1 MSLHIIQ
8 NKMTLLKER
17 LVTTLTITW
26 FFLSVCQHM
35 LHQMT
40 IVREV
45 FAAIFTIEYF
55 TNHYV
60 DREGSGTK
68 LIWIQPL
75 WFNFRLFMYLHMWNK
90 IVFLPNDLLQC
101 SQWCGFSLLCINMC
115 CLRQLLVGKLL
126 LHCSQQHSLQTMM
139 LFVADSLK
147 GWYCCAFAGFS
158 WTFICEVSAYFIEDL
173 SQCWQWCGFFPL
185 YIAECCLRWEW
196 L

>member
-8 NKMTLLKER
+8 HKMTLLKER

-45 FAAIFTIEYF
+45 FAAILTIEYF

-90 IVFLPNDLLQC
+90 IVFLPNDLSQC
-101 SQWCGFSLLCINMC
+101 SQWCGFSLLCHHV
-115 CLRQLLVGKLL
+115 LLKMTPGRKTLAALL
-126 LHCSQQHSLQTMM
+126 TTKQFTYSDTICSRFT
-139 LFVADSLK
+139 
-147 GWYCCAFAGFS
+147 
-158 WTFICEVSAYFIEDL
+158 
-173 SQCWQWCGFFPL
+173 
-185 YIAECCLRWEW
+185 
-196 L
+196 